1 MRKITIGFAAV
12 VLMAG
17 SAFAQLSSENAKWGD
32 TAVKHLMTKE
42 DAKAWKAVKSDA
54 DAKKF
59 IDLFWA
65 RRDPTPDTARNEF
78 KEEFELR
85 VGLAD
90 RNFTTTKTRGSLSDR
105 GKAAILLG
113 NAFTVTNQGG
123 TGRAAA
129 NAPTNPGSTSGDGS
143 VSVGAVRGARPMI
156 VWTYASDKKPKFVDR
171 KDFQIMFS
179 DERGGGEYEFAITPR
194 SNPET
199 FFAQAVKAYLVRPD
213 LTEVPTYADAAGP
226 VAGSGAPAV
235 ATRNTTFRDSSL
247 KAAIDA
253 LRAEKKMSMGPAHL
267 TWGEFVTPT
276 GEGFVPVSLYVPA
289 TANIPAGTKM
299 TFFGLIQNAAGDVVE
314 VLEEDATLAAS
325 HKDSYFDKSL
335 NLAPGKYSATF
346 GLAANGKPVSIA
358 SAEMAITGLNP
369 TDAAVSDL
377 ILSNNAYPLPAA
389 QKLTDPYAF
398 GGLKVVPKGDAVFT
412 TADDFTYFF
421 EVRNP
426 GVDEAGAPKLRM
438 KLDITGTP
446 ADGGKAINMAF
457 PISEVVAEPLKGVK
471 GHYGVIQAFSLADF
485 KPGQYKMK
493 MRVMDSVLKKN
504 YDFERQFTIVKAP

>member
-12 VLMAG
+12 VMMAG
-17 SAFAQLSSENAKWGD
+17 SAFAQLSSQYAGWGETPAKY
-32 TAVKHLMTKE
+32 LMTK
-42 DAKAWKAVKSDA
+42 DDVKAWKAIKTDA
-54 DAKKF
+54 EAKMF
-59 IDLFWA
+59 VDLFWA

-78 KEEFELR
+78 KEEFDLR

-90 RNFTTTKTRGSLSDR
+90 RNFTTTKTKGSMSDR

-113 NAFTVTNQGG
+113 PAFTVTNQGG
-123 TGRAAA
+123 MGRAGDAA
-129 NAPTNPGSTSGDGS
+129 SAGAGTN
-143 VSVGAVRGARPMI
+143 AVRGARPMI
-156 VWTYASDKKPKFVDR
+156 VWTYASDKKPKFIDR
-171 KDFQIMFS
+171 KDFEVLFS
-179 DERGGGEYEFAITPR
+179 DERGGGEYEFAVTPR
-194 SNPET
+194 SNPES
-199 FFAQAVKAYLVRPD
+199 FFSQAVKAYLVRPE

-226 VAGSGAPAV
+226 VGGSTSPAV

-267 TWGEFVTPT
+267 TWGEFVTPA

-335 NLAPGKYSATF
+335 NLAPGKYNATF

-398 GGLKVVPKGDAVFT
+398 GGLKVVPKGDAIFS

-446 ADGGKAINMAF
+446 ADGSKAVNMAF
-457 PISEVVAEPLKGVK
+457 PLSEVVAEPLKGVK

-485 KPGQYKMK
+485 KPGQYTMK
-493 MRVMDSVLKKN
+493 MRVVDSVLKKN
-504 YDFERQFTIVKAP
+504 YDFERQFTITKAP